1 MSETAATART
11 DAFEDSILG
20 KMPDP
25 KDADKIVRVVGD
37 GSYSRMVGFARTLE
51 RELSAALDRLG
62 KMEGALP
69 VPDRQ
74 GVRFGLNCWM
84 SFDKLCGWEGES
96 GPERDDWY
104 QKSIIAREFMKWAES
119 CRALTKET
127 KGDGT

>member
-11 DAFEDSILG
+11 NAFEDSILG

-51 RELSAALDRLG
+51 RELTAALDRLG
-62 KMEGALP
+62 KMEMALKP
-69 VPDRQ
+69 FADYFDGDLK
-74 GVRFGLNCWM
+74 GVGGGTFATAIM
-84 SFDKLCGWEGES
+84 KIQSFKDAKL
-96 GPERDDWY
+96 
-104 QKSIIAREFMKWAES
+104 
-119 CRALTKET
+119 ALTKKT